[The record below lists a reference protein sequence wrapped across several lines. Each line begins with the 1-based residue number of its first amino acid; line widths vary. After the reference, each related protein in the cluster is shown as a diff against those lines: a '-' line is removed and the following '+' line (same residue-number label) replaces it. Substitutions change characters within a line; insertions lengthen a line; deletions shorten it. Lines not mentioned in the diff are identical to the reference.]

1 MPNNTVTLT
10 DLIAQVRQ
18 RADMESSSFVTDAEI
33 QTWINSALAELH
45 DLMVMAFEDYYVTE
59 HTPYTLPGT
68 GSFDLPDDF
77 YKALGVDFTSGG
89 ITTTVRPY
97 AFAERNMY
105 RSNAALV
112 SGGIGSV
119 RYNIQGN
126 KIKFL
131 PEGTPSGT
139 AVLHYI
145 PECQQFTTGS
155 EQLQSK
161 AKSAAIGYQ
170 DYLVVSAA
178 VKCAMKEES
187 DVKMLMIEK
196 GDLRQ
201 RIERAATTK
210 DAGSPHRI
218 VDSSIGVRA
227 LF

>member
-1 MPNNTVTLT
+1 MPNNTVTLA
-10 DLIAQVRQ
+10 DLVSQVRQ

-33 QTWINSALAELH
+33 RIWINSALAELH
-45 DLMVMAFEDYYVTE
+45 DLMVMAFEDYYVEE
-59 HTPYTLPGT
+59 HTPYALPGT
-68 GSFDLPDDF
+68 GSFDLPNDF

-112 SGGIGSV
+112 SGGIGAV
-119 RYNIQGN
+119 RYSIQGN

-145 PECQQFTTGS
+145 PECQQFADGEDDT
-155 EQLQSK
+155 ELQSK

-178 VKCAMKEES
+178 VKCA
-187 DVKMLMIEK
+187 MLMIEK

-218 VDSSIGVRA
+218 VDSSVGVRA